1 MPMDVETV
9 ETVVRA
15 AMKLHNL
22 CIDYRLGTVST
33 FDHGILAT
41 DFTGATDDVCRHVG
55 ERLQQPS
62 AFSGSARDVADV
74 ARHLSSG
81 TRDEATGR
89 PTTESPEPVWE
100 DDDIPDDLI
109 PNRTDLEGGPRQW
122 LTDALHE
129 KQVRRPDPRLVARRI
144 DIARSF
150 RR

>member
-1 MPMDVETV
+1 MPMDV

-62 AFSGSARDVADV
+62 AFSGHMRSRCAGRIRALWRGASTLRGASVVDVFGHFEVDV
-74 ARHLSSG
+74 RG
-81 TRDEATGR
+81 
-89 PTTESPEPVWE
+89 
-100 DDDIPDDLI
+100 LI
-109 PNRTDLEGGPRQW
+109 KVV
-122 LTDALHE
+122 H
-129 KQVRRPDPRLVARRI
+129 RRMLM
-144 DIARSF
+144 
-150 RR
+150 